1 MATIKAFIRTI
12 KKSNNNKVAVRFR
25 LSAGRGKQLFY
36 VSDIFVHPGQWR
48 AKKQAVNENS
58 VVDKEENKSI
68 NKKINSTKA
77 MLLDAYDNMIGEV
90 TSEAFSEAI
99 NRVQHPEQYKP
110 KEITFFDR
118 YNEFIKDKPSVQTAH
133 LAVLRRCL
141 QRWEMYRQITEN
153 TKYQININ
161 TLTDTDLQAFED
173 FLENEHSFFD
183 KYPNIYATI
192 KDTRKPKPRGNNARS
207 NILKRFRTFYI
218 WAVKKGYTTN
228 NPFKDY
234 SIDDCIYG
242 TPYIITIDERKHL
255 LDTDMSDHPET
266 AVQRDIFVLQCMIG
280 CRVSDLHKLTEAN
293 LKDNGTYLEYIARK
307 TKKKEPVTV
316 RVPLTATARELIEK
330 YRGVDK
336 AGRLMPFISDQK
348 YNKQI
353 KKAFKLAEL
362 TRAVTVIN
370 PTTGE
375 EQQLPLDAIASSHL
389 ARRAFIGNIY
399 RKVKDPNLVGKLSGH
414 VEGSRAFAR
423 YRHID
428 DKIKEETINLLE

>member
-1 MATIKAFIRTI
+1 MATASAFIRTI
-12 KKSNNNKVAVRFR
+12 KKSNNSKVAVRFR
-25 LSAGRGKQLFY
+25 LSAGRDTQLFY
-36 VSDIFVHPGQWR
+36 VSDIFVRPDQWR

-58 VVDKEENKSI
+58 VVDRDENKSI

-192 KDTRKPKPRGNNARS
+192 KDTRKPKPRG
-207 NILKRFRTFYI
+207 
-218 WAVKKGYTTN
+218 GY
-228 NPFKDY
+228 
-234 SIDDCIYG
+234 SG
-242 TPYIITIDERKHL
+242 
-255 LDTDMSDHPET
+255 
-266 AVQRDIFVLQCMIG
+266 
-280 CRVSDLHKLTEAN
+280 
-293 LKDNGTYLEYIARK
+293 
-307 TKKKEPVTV
+307 
-316 RVPLTATARELIEK
+316 
-330 YRGVDK
+330 
-336 AGRLMPFISDQK
+336 
-348 YNKQI
+348 
-353 KKAFKLAEL
+353 
-362 TRAVTVIN
+362 
-370 PTTGE
+370 
-375 EQQLPLDAIASSHL
+375 AS
-389 ARRAFIGNIY
+389 
-399 RKVKDPNLVGKLSGH
+399 
-414 VEGSRAFAR
+414 
-423 YRHID
+423 
-428 DKIKEETINLLE
+428 

>member
-1 MATIKAFIRTI
+1 MATVQAFIRTA
-12 KKSNNNKVAVRFR
+12 KKGNSKKVAIRFR

-36 VSDIFVHPGQWR
+36 VSDIFIHPDHWR
-48 AKKQAVNENS
+48 AKKQAVNENT
-58 VVDKEENKSI
+58 VADRDENKSI

-118 YNEFIKDKPSVQTAH
+118 YNEFIQAKPSVQTAH
-133 LAVLRRCL
+133 LKVLRRCL

-153 TKYQININ
+153 VKYQININ
-161 TLTDTDLQAFED
+161 TLTGTDLQAFED
-173 FLENEHSFFD
+173 FLENEHLFFD
-183 KYPNIYATI
+183 KYPIIYTTI
-192 KDTRKPKPRGNNARS
+192 KDTIKPKPRGNNARS

-218 WAVKKGYTTN
+218 WAVKKGYTTK

-234 SIDDCIYG
+234 SVDDCIYG
-242 TPYIITIDERKHL
+242 TPYFITIDERKHL
-255 LDTDMSDHPET
+255 LATDMSEHPET

-293 LKDNGTYLEYIARK
+293 IKDNGTYLEYIARK
-307 TKKKEPVTV
+307 TIKNDPVTV
-316 RVPLTATARELIEK
+316 RLPLTATARELIEK

-375 EQQLPLDAIASSHL
+375 QQQRPLDAIASSHL

-399 RKVKDPNLVGKLSGH
+399 NKVKDPNLVGKLSGH

-423 YRHID
+423 YRDIND
-428 DKIKEETINLLE
+428 GIKEETINLLE